1 MTRLDDTLKVALEG
15 GDPRPFFSELE
26 RVSGMPGPRPNLLLL
41 KSIGASIARGGA
53 DGRALSDR
61 LLGEKSQP
69 LFQTGVYAIAH
80 LTAKKGLKGAA
91 FDVLHDLA
99 DDSVKE
105 RRDAVADALADV
117 VAAVGDEAARQL
129 VRFTDGFLHAHVAL
143 EALTQER
150 SLARLSTADEIVAR
164 FAEAFDL
171 SDNATRAADRSQG
184 LRVLRESMPTQIAR
198 AVPRFGEL
206 VSFVEERT
214 TRERPETREVVAKTI
229 SALRRV
235 IGESRADRL
244 RAQLTASEKP
254 LRDAARVV
262 HGTRK
267 RSRGRS

>member
-26 RVSGMPGPRPNLLLL
+26 RVSGMPGPRPNLVLL
-41 KSIGASIARGGA
+41 KSIGATIARGGT
-53 DGRALSDR
+53 DGRELIDVMIA
-61 LLGEKSQP
+61 EKRQA
-69 LFQTGVYAIAH
+69 LFQTGVYAVAH
-80 LTAKKGLKGAA
+80 LAAQKGLKGNA
-91 FDVLHDLA
+91 FDALHDLA

-105 RRDAVADALADV
+105 RRDAVADALADA
-117 VAAVGDEAARQL
+117 VAAVGDDAARLL

-150 SLARLSTADEIVAR
+150 SLARLSSADEIVAR
-164 FAEAFDL
+164 FSEAFDL
-171 SDNATRAADRSQG
+171 ADTATRSADRSQG
-184 LRVLRESMPTQIAR
+184 LRILREGMPAQIAR

-244 RAQLTASEKP
+244 RAQLAASDKP

-267 RSRGRS
+267 RSRGRI